1 MLAVVLTVTILAV
14 TAFFVPAA
22 LAIWNAQQRGELLA
36 LQREASIAASRVP
49 PAGDPLRNGALV
61 PVDGSAHR
69 LALYRPDGALAAGD
83 GPSRPD
89 PVVAT
94 ALTGDF
100 AEGYVD
106 GDLVAA
112 APVRRQPDGSAYVVR
127 IDAPRGESRNR
138 FLGSLAELAGAG
150 VAVVAVAGLLG
161 VRLTRRL
168 NQPIEDLRAWAG
180 AADLAGPSPAPL
192 PPPPPTGIAELD
204 GLRRALV
211 GSRNRIAELLS
222 RERSFSSQVSHQL
235 LTPVAAMR
243 VAIETERAAPRTDHN
258 AILDESLAQLDRLQ
272 STITSMLALARHV
285 YRPALPVDLA
295 ALAAERASV
304 FTALAADR
312 GRELEVVGAPTPVV
326 GDADAIG
333 HIVDVLVHNALRHGQ
348 GRVTVRVGARADGSA
363 DTVAAVDVAD
373 EGRTPTER
381 DPFAERGADTS
392 HGIGLRLAR
401 SLAEAAQGR
410 LELLDGPT
418 TVFRLTVPVNAA
430 LVDPAPAGPAPVGPA
445 PAGPALVDKAPAGPA
460 PVDKATF

>member
-49 PAGDPLRNGALV
+49 PSGDPLADGALD
-61 PVDGSAHR
+61 PVDGSAHH
-69 LALYRPDGALAAGD
+69 LALYRPDGTLLAGD
-83 GPSRPD
+83 GPTRPD
-89 PVVAT
+89 PVVST
-94 ALTGDF
+94 ALAGDF
-100 AEGYVD
+100 AEGYVE

-127 IDAPRGESRNR
+127 IDASRAESSDK
-138 FLGSLAELAGAG
+138 FLRSLAELAAAG

-161 VRLTRRL
+161 LRLAQRINR
-168 NQPIEDLRAWAG
+168 PIEDLRAWAG
-180 AADLAGPSPAPL
+180 AADLAGPSPAAL

-211 GSRNRIAELLS
+211 GSRSRIAELLD

-243 VAIETERAAPRTDHN
+243 VAIETEREAPRPDRT

-285 YRPALPVDLA
+285 YRPALPFDLA
-295 ALAAERASV
+295 AVAAERVAV
-304 FTALAADR
+304 FGAMAADG
-312 GRELEVVGAPTPVV
+312 GRKLEVVGPPTPVV
-326 GDADAIG
+326 GDADAVG
-333 HIVDVLVHNALRHGQ
+333 HIVDVLVHNALRHGR
-348 GRVTVRVGARADGSA
+348 GRVTVRVGCAPGPADA
-363 DTVAAVDVAD
+363 IATVEVAD
-373 EGRTPTER
+373 EGPTPTAR

-401 SLAEAAQGR
+401 SLAESARGR

-418 TVFRLTVPVNAA
+418 TVFRLTVPADAGPGDAA
-430 LVDPAPAGPAPVGPA
+430 AGPADADPA
-445 PAGPALVDKAPAGPA
+445 RSS
-460 PVDKATF
+460 TF

>member
-49 PAGDPLRNGALV
+49 PGGDPLAGGALE
-61 PVDGSAHR
+61 PIDGSGHH
-69 LALYRPDGALAAGD
+69 LALYQPDGGLVAGD
-83 GPSRPD
+83 GPAVPD

-100 AEGYVD
+100 AEGYVE

-127 IDAPRGESRNR
+127 IDASRAESRNK
-138 FLGSLAELAGAG
+138 FLGSLAELAAAGA
-150 VAVVAVAGLLG
+150 AVVAVAGLLG
-161 VRLTRRL
+161 RRLTNRL
-168 NQPIEDLRAWAG
+168 NRPIEDLRAWAG
-180 AADLAGPSPAPL
+180 AADLAGPSPAAL

-243 VAIETERAAPRTDHN
+243 VAIETERDAPRPDRT
-258 AILDESLAQLDRLQ
+258 AILDESLTQLDRLQ
-272 STITSMLALARHV
+272 STIASMLALARHV
-285 YRPALPVDLA
+285 YRPALPFDLA
-295 ALAAERASV
+295 AVAAERAAV
-304 FTALAADR
+304 FRAMAADG
-312 GRELEVVGAPTPVV
+312 GRELEVVGPPTPVV
-326 GDADAIG
+326 GDADAVG
-333 HIVDVLVHNALRHGQ
+333 HIVDVLVHNALRHGR
-348 GRVTVRVGARADGSA
+348 GRVTVRVAGTDRADDGA
-363 DTVAAVDVAD
+363 DGMATVEVAD
-373 EGRTPTER
+373 EGPTPTER

-401 SLAEAAQGR
+401 SLAESARGR

-418 TVFRLTVPVNAA
+418 TVFRLTVPA
-430 LVDPAPAGPAPVGPA
+430 DAGP
-445 PAGPALVDKAPAGPA
+445 
-460 PVDKATF
+460 

>member
-1 MLAVVLTVTILAV
+1 MSRRVLAVVLTVTILAV

-49 PAGDPLRNGALV
+49 SSGDPLAGGALE
-61 PVDGSAHR
+61 PVDGSAHH
-69 LALYRPDGALAAGD
+69 LALYRPDGALVAGD
-83 GPSRPD
+83 GPAAPD
-89 PVVAT
+89 AVVGT

-127 IDAPRGESRNR
+127 IDASRVESRNR
-138 FLGSLAELAGAG
+138 FLGSLAELAAAGA
-150 VAVVAVAGLLG
+150 AVVAVAGLLG
-161 VRLTRRL
+161 RRLTNRL
-168 NQPIEDLRAWAG
+168 NRPIEDLRAWAG
-180 AADLAGPSPAPL
+180 AADLAGPSPATL

-243 VAIETERAAPRTDHN
+243 VAIETEREAPRADRT

-285 YRPALPVDLA
+285 YRPALPFDLA
-295 ALAAERASV
+295 AVAAERATV
-304 FTALAADR
+304 FRAMAADA
-312 GRELEVVGAPTPVV
+312 GRDLEVVGPPTPVV
-326 GDADAIG
+326 GDADAVG
-333 HIVDVLVHNALRHGQ
+333 HIVDVLVHNALRHGR
-348 GRVTVRVGARADGSA
+348 GRVTVRVGTSAADDSLA
-363 DTVAAVDVAD
+363 TVEVAD
-373 EGRTPTER
+373 EGPTPTER

-401 SLAEAAQGR
+401 SLAESARGR

-418 TVFRLTVPVNAA
+418 TVFRLTVPMHTGPV
-430 LVDPAPAGPAPVGPA
+430 PEGGSTRAGPTRADADVGPS
-445 PAGPALVDKAPAGPA
+445 PNS
-460 PVDKATF
+460 

>member
-49 PAGDPLRNGALV
+49 PTGDPLAEGALI
-61 PVDGSAHR
+61 PVDGSGHR
-69 LALYRPDGALAAGD
+69 LALYQPGGALLAGD
-83 GPSRPD
+83 GPAHPD

-94 ALTGDF
+94 ALAGDF
-100 AEGYVD
+100 AEGYVE

-127 IDAPRGESRNR
+127 IDASRAESRNK

-161 VRLTRRL
+161 LRLTRRL
-168 NQPIEDLRAWAG
+168 NRPIEDLRAWAT
-180 AADLAGPSPAPL
+180 AADLA
-192 PPPPPTGIAELD
+192 PPPPTGIAELD

-211 GSRNRIAELLS
+211 GSRSRIAELLT

-243 VAIETERAAPRTDHN
+243 VAIETEREAPRSDRT
-258 AILDESLAQLDRLQ
+258 AILDESLTQLDRLQ

-295 ALAAERASV
+295 ALAAERTSV
-304 FTALAADR
+304 FTALAAGE
-312 GRELEVVGAPTPVV
+312 GRELEVVGPPTPVL

-333 HIVDVLVHNALRHGQ
+333 HIVDVLVHNAIRHGQ
-348 GRVTVRVGARADGSA
+348 GRVTVRVGRAGDHA
-363 DTVAAVDVAD
+363 TVEVAD
-373 EGRTPTER
+373 EGLTPTER

-401 SLAEAAQGR
+401 SLAESAAEGGVGR

-418 TVFRLTVPVNAA
+418 TVFRLTVPA
-430 LVDPAPAGPAPVGPA
+430 DAGPRPP
-445 PAGPALVDKAPAGPA
+445 
-460 PVDKATF
+460 

>member
-49 PAGDPLRNGALV
+49 PTGDPLVAGALV
-61 PVDGSAHR
+61 PVDGSGHR
-69 LALYRPDGALAAGD
+69 LALYRPDGALLAGD
-83 GPSRPD
+83 GPARPD
-89 PVVAT
+89 PVVVT
-94 ALTGDF
+94 ALAGDF
-100 AEGYVD
+100 AEGYVE

-127 IDAPRGESRNR
+127 IDASRAESRVK

-161 VRLTRRL
+161 LRLTRRL
-168 NQPIEDLRAWAG
+168 NRPIEDLRAWAS
-180 AADLAGPSPAPL
+180 AADLA
-192 PPPPPTGIAELD
+192 PPPPTGIAELD
-204 GLRRALV
+204 GLRRVLV
-211 GSRNRIAELLS
+211 GSRNRIAELLT

-243 VAIETERAAPRTDHN
+243 VAIEAERDAPRPDRT
-258 AILDESLAQLDRLQ
+258 AILDESLTQLDRLQ

-304 FTALAADR
+304 FTALAAEE
-312 GRELEVVGAPTPVV
+312 GRELEVVGPPTLVL

-333 HIVDVLVHNALRHGQ
+333 HIVDVLVHNALRHGR
-348 GRVTVRVGARADGSA
+348 GRVTVRVGGPADSSA
-363 DTVAAVDVAD
+363 DAPADDAPADDGLAEDGMATVEVAD
-373 EGRTPTER
+373 EGPTPTGH

-401 SLAEAAQGR
+401 SLAESAAEGGVGR

-418 TVFRLTVPVNAA
+418 TVFRLTVPA
-430 LVDPAPAGPAPVGPA
+430 DAGPRMA
-445 PAGPALVDKAPAGPA
+445 
-460 PVDKATF
+460 